1 MLILELGMWLYT
13 EFPAT
18 ENIQTLAGEKK
29 TFLKA
34 EEEPY
39 VLSRKASGP
48 TDPELCKILRRKW

>member
-1 MLILELGMWLYT
+1 MWLYT

-18 ENIQTLAGEKK
+18 ENIQMLAGEKK

-48 TDPELCKILRRKW
+48 TDPELCKTLRRKW